1 MPCPK
6 DRKEKSRDLI
16 LNAAVDLFSRYGF
29 DRVSIG
35 QIMKMAKMTHGAFY
49 AHFESKEA
57 LYRAS
62 FLETLKKSRAARL
75 VKGPLSIKHLTSLV
89 TNYWNLSELEKKDK
103 PGSETILFNEIGNNN
118 SSIKRLFEESYD
130 NLKKMIEI
138 RIAALIKLKQL
149 PFESDR
155 EMIAEKSRA
164 ILASLVGAVAV
175 AKNLSREDERRQ
187 ILESTQKQ
195 ILNMLGVKES
205 ELVAN
210 GIDENKL

>member
-1 MPCPK
+1 MPYPK
-6 DRKEKSRDLI
+6 NHKDKSRNMI

-29 DRVSIG
+29 DKVSIG
-35 QIMKMAKMTHGAFY
+35 QIMKSAKMTHGAFY

-57 LYRAS
+57 LYRES
-62 FLETLKKSRAARL
+62 FLETLKNSRAARL

-89 TNYWNLSELEKKDK
+89 TNYWNLSELEKKTK
-103 PGSETILFNEIGNNN
+103 PGPETILFNEIGNQNTN
-118 SSIKRLFEESYD
+118 IKRLFEESYD

-138 RIAALIKLKQL
+138 RIAALIKLRQL
-149 PFESDR
+149 PFEADR
-155 EMIAEKSRA
+155 EIILDKSRA

-175 AKNLSREDERRQ
+175 AKNLSREEERRL

-205 ELVAN
+205 ELFTDGVV
-210 GIDENKL
+210 EKKR